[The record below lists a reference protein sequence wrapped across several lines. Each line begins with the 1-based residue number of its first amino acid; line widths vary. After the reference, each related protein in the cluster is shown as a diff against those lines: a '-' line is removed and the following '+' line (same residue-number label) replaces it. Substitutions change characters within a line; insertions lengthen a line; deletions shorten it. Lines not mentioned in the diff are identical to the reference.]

1 MGDKPL
7 VIGECGFGFG
17 LNFLLTCERFCQL
30 SPENGKLH
38 YLSCEIHPVLVKDLQ
53 RFYQQLPSTFHPI
66 ADQLLK
72 IYPEQGKGIHR
83 LKFQFQTRH
92 ITLDLLY
99 GNAVDA
105 FNILS
110 IPPAGGIDA
119 WYLDGHAPSKN
130 EDMWNISLCKTIA
143 RLSKPGHTTLASYS
157 VAGIIRR
164 NLEEAGFTLAK
175 VDGYGKKRHMLTGHL
190 ESLDKHVEKTVPS
203 WRNPWSMEYPINK
216 SIAIIGAGLAG
227 CASAYA
233 LANRGFKVTLIEKN
247 GNIANGASG
256 NARGIVH
263 VNPGRQ
269 LTPASLFRLNAFNYA
284 IRHYQTLA
292 ESNDFAWNSCGLIQL
307 AISAQEKT
315 DQEDLLI
322 RNLYDPHFMY
332 AIDSKQASKIANMQL
347 DYSGLYFPKAGSL
360 EPPALCQA
368 WIKHDNIQLLTSH
381 EVMAFAYQNNQWQVA
396 MSSQGLDSSHAF
408 DALVICNNN
417 QAALFPETA
426 DYPMINN
433 HGQTDS
439 FLMNGT
445 KDVSEHLKTVL
456 RHQGYIIP
464 WQNNR
469 ASMLT
474 IGGSFV
480 QGLHQGG
487 SSSTLTKTNLELIE
501 KISSRLHAKLDDQ
514 CSSEDL
520 VSRAGTRC
528 TTPDYLPLAGP
539 VEDRG
544 KTEKIFDGYQR
555 NARNEISAS
564 AQYLPGLYI
573 NAGHGS
579 SGLTTTPLLAEY
591 LASLISNEVLPLAT
605 EEVGAVLPLRYLI
618 RNLKR
623 QKER

>member
-1 MGDKPL
+1 M
-7 VIGECGFGFG
+7 
-17 LNFLLTCERFCQL
+17 
-30 SPENGKLH
+30 
-38 YLSCEIHPVLVKDLQ
+38 LVKDLQ
-53 RFYQQLPSTFHPI
+53 RFYRQLPSTFNPI
-66 ADQLLK
+66 AEKLLE

-105 FNILS
+105 FKNLS
-110 IPPAGGIDA
+110 IPPAGGMDA

-130 EDMWNISLCKTIA
+130 EEIWNISLCKTIA
-143 RLSKPGHTTLASYS
+143 SLSKPVQTTLASYS
-157 VAGIIRR
+157 VAGTIRR
-164 NLEEAGFTLAK
+164 NLEEAGFTLSK
-175 VDGYGKKRHMLTGHL
+175 TDGYGKKRHMLTGHL
-190 ESLDKHVEKTVPS
+190 ENVDKHAGNTALS
-203 WRNPWSMEYPINK
+203 WRNPWSIESPENT

-233 LANRGFKVTLIEKN
+233 IANRGYRVTLIEKN
-247 GNIANGASG
+247 EIIANSASG

-263 VNPGRQ
+263 VSPARQ
-269 LTPASLFRLNAFNYA
+269 NTPASLFRLNAFNYA
-284 IRHYQTLA
+284 IRHYQILA
-292 ESNDFAWNSCGLIQL
+292 EKNDFSWSSCGLIQL
-307 AISAQEKT
+307 AISNQEKT
-315 DQEDLLI
+315 DQEDLLV
-322 RNLYDPHFMY
+322 RNLYDPDFMY
-332 AIDSKQASKIANMQL
+332 VIDSKQATEIANMQI

-381 EVMAFAYQNNQWQVA
+381 EVIAFEYQNNQWQLQ
-396 MSSQGLDSSHAF
+396 MSSNGLNSSESF
-408 DALVICNNN
+408 DAIVICNNN

-426 DYPMINN
+426 NYPMINN

-439 FLMNGT
+439 FLMNET
-445 KDVSEHLKTVL
+445 KEVSEHLKTVL

-474 IGGSFV
+474 IGGSFA
-480 QGLHQGG
+480 QGAQEGASG
-487 SSSTLTKTNLELIE
+487 PALTKINLELIE
-501 KISSRLHAKLDDQ
+501 KISSPLHAKLNDQ
-514 CSSEDL
+514 FSSEDL

-539 VEDRG
+539 VENIA
-544 KTEKIFDGYQR
+544 KTEKVFQAYKR
-555 NARNEISAS
+555 NARSEIYAR
-564 AQYLPGLYI
+564 AQYLPGLFI
-573 NAGHGS
+573 NVGHGS

-591 LASLISNEVLPLAT
+591 IASLISNEILPLGT
-605 EEVGAVLPLRYLI
+605 EEVAAVLPLRYLI